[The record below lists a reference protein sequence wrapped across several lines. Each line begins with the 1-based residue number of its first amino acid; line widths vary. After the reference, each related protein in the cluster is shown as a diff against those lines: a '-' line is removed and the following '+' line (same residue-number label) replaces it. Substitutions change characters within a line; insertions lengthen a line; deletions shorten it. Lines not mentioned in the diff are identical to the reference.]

1 MYIELTGL
9 AGKKSLINME
19 LVSCISDFENHT
31 RIFFI
36 KGETEHIAVR
46 EPFLEIKQKLIET
59 KITII
64 E

>member
-1 MYIELTGL
+1 
-9 AGKKSLINME
+9 ME